1 MILLA
6 ICFSIGITNSSAKQ
20 NYRRL
25 HKSQKTDPNDKVSRT
40 VIDAVTT
47 EKASTFN
54 FTIMPI
60 ASRSSA
66 IQRYRDLHEIRKNN
80 LNDEIPITSTKIIQK
95 INNMNGIIAD
105 VNKKNKNSNNW
116 DSLFFYFYR
125 KIIIGIIQT
134 RLHSKY
140 DYIYIILE
148 ITTIS
153 YLITINLYK
162 LVGVAR
168 RSRQ

>member
-6 ICFSIGITNSSAKQ
+6 IWFSIGITNSSAKQ

-47 EKASTFN
+47 EKASTVN

-60 ASRSSA
+60 AASRSSA

-95 INNMNGIIAD
+95 INNMNGITAD
-105 VNKKNKNSNNW
+105 VNKKIRTATTVIPYSSTSTEKLLSVSSKLGCTASMIIFIS
-116 DSLFFYFYR
+116 SL
-125 KIIIGIIQT
+125 K
-134 RLHSKY
+134 LP
-140 DYIYIILE
+140 
-148 ITTIS
+148 
-153 YLITINLYK
+153 LYHI
-162 LVGVAR
+162 
-168 RSRQ
+168 